1 MELTFWHICTG
12 GLTVLSIVLAV
23 LCIRARKTRVAAV
36 QTLTHAEEL
45 PAPTARMLP
54 ESFDRLISQS
64 SDIFFVLDENL
75 RFVYVSA
82 NFQKLLK
89 IDPVPLDNSPIMC
102 YLSTESYIELKKN
115 TSEAAFDVPVSF
127 AAQLICSDH
136 AIVHVNITLQKQ
148 NANFG
153 VCFMGQIKTVKL
165 KQEELNSDK
174 NIYLQILEA
183 VTTSVII
190 TDINGV
196 VVHANSAVCRKTG
209 YTLQELTG
217 HKARKTAAELIP
229 NQTALWNTVKNGGT
243 WQGEWQGT
251 AKNGEKYWELV
262 SVSPLFSKD
271 GHISHY
277 IAFKEDI
284 TTLKEK
290 LSHLEN
296 TSKNLSEKVAMR
308 DKLFS
313 LISHDIR
320 NCVGNLKNISTVL
333 NEEIN
338 SATPN
343 QELIAQYSTLI
354 SDNSTN
360 TYVILE
366 NLLSWAK
373 SQFVKAEV
381 KKEIIDIE
389 DIIRQNIE
397 IFKNL
402 AERKTIALKCETGNF
417 TEVFADLRSVNAV
430 VRNLITNAIKFSYPG
445 STINISVDEFSDDN
459 NFAIISVADN
469 GVGMTEEQKQ
479 HLFDNNSPST
489 TAGTQNE
496 KGTGLGLLLCRDLV
510 EKNGGKIW
518 AKDNKPQGTVFCFTL
533 SFA

>member
-1 MELTFWHICTG
+1 M
-12 GLTVLSIVLAV
+12 
-23 LCIRARKTRVAAV
+23 LCIILVVLYIRASRNTSTATPP
-36 QTLTHAEEL
+36 QTGNNGSKEDEAPSY
-45 PAPTARMLP
+45 PAMQPAM
-54 ESFDRLISQS
+54 FDKLMSS
-64 SDIFFVLDENL
+64 GSDIFFILDTNL
-75 RFVYVSA
+75 RFVYVSN
-82 NFQKLLK
+82 NFQKLLN

-102 YLSTESYIELKKN
+102 YLSTESYIDLKKN
-115 TSEAAFDVPVSF
+115 TAEAEYNTPISF
-127 AAQLICSDH
+127 QAQLIGSDH
-136 AIVHVNITLQKQ
+136 GHTLVNIDLTKQ
-148 NANFG
+148 DMPN
-153 VCFMGQIKTVKL
+153 GQPSFWGIIKTVKL

-196 VVHANSAVCRKTG
+196 IVHANSAVCRKTG

-217 HKARKTAAELIP
+217 HKARKIESGLIP

-271 GHISHY
+271 GQISHFVT
-277 IAFKEDI
+277 FKEDI

-296 TSKNLSEKVAMR
+296 TSKNLSEKVALR
-308 DKLFS
+308 DQMFS

-333 NEEIN
+333 NAEIN
-338 SATPN
+338 SPDPKH
-343 QELIAQYSTLI
+343 ELIKQYGTI
-354 SDNSTN
+354 IADNSTN
-360 TYVILE
+360 TYSILE

-397 IFKNL
+397 IFSDIASRKNIKL
-402 AERKTIALKCETGNF
+402 ECEAGNF
-417 TEVFADLRSVNAV
+417 TEVFADLRAVNAV
-430 VRNLITNAIKFSYPG
+430 VRNLITNAIKFSYQG
-445 STINISVDEFSDDN
+445 GTIKISADEYNPDG

-469 GVGMTEEQKQ
+469 GVGITEEQKKT
-479 HLFDNNSPST
+479 LFESNSPSS

-496 KGTGLGLLLCRDLV
+496 KGTGLGLILCRDLV

-518 AKDNKPQGTVFCFTL
+518 AENNRPTGSIFCFTL
-533 SFA
+533 PFA

>member
-1 MELTFWHICTG
+1 MF
-12 GLTVLSIVLAV
+12 AV
-23 LCIRARKTRVAAV
+23 LFIRARANARTSNQNNQIRNRPDI
-36 QTLTHAEEL
+36 E
-45 PAPTARMLP
+45 PAQPAMQPAL
-54 ESFDRLISQS
+54 FDRLVSLS
-64 SDIFFVLDENL
+64 NDIFFVLDQNL
-75 RFVYVSA
+75 RFVYVSG

-102 YLSTESYIELKKN
+102 YLSTESYMELKKY
-115 TSEAAFDVPVSF
+115 AAEVDYGEPVSF
-127 AAQLICSDH
+127 AAQLIGAEQSL
-136 AIVHVNITLQKQ
+136 IHVNIAMQKQ
-148 NANFG
+148 DAWFG
-153 VCFMGQIKTVKL
+153 TCFMGEIKTVKL
-165 KQEELNSDK
+165 KREELNSDK

-183 VTTSVII
+183 VSTSVII

-196 VVHANSAVCRKTG
+196 IEHANSAVCRKTG

-217 HKARKTAAELIP
+217 HKARKIESELIP

-277 IAFKEDI
+277 VTFKEDI

-296 TSKNLSEKVAMR
+296 TSRNLSEKVALR
-308 DKLFS
+308 DQMFS

-333 NEEIN
+333 NSELN
-338 SATPN
+338 NATPSM
-343 QELIAQYSTLI
+343 ELIGQYAAII

-360 TYVILE
+360 TYAILE
-366 NLLSWAK
+366 NLLAWAK

-389 DIIRQNIE
+389 DIIKQNIE
-397 IFKNL
+397 IFNTL
-402 AERKTIALKCETGNF
+402 AARKDIKFECETGNF
-417 TEVFADLRSVNAV
+417 TEVFADLRAVQAV
-430 VRNLITNAIKFSYPG
+430 VRNLITNAIKFSFQG
-445 STINISVDEFSDDN
+445 GTIKISADEYSADE

-469 GVGMTEEQKQ
+469 GVGITQQQKQ
-479 HLFDNNSPST
+479 TLFKIDSPST

-496 KGTGLGLLLCRDLV
+496 KGTGLGLILCRDLV
-510 EKNGGKIW
+510 EKNGGTIW
-518 AKDNKPQGTVFCFTL
+518 VEDNSPSGSVFCFTIP
-533 SFA
+533 FA

>member
-1 MELTFWHICTG
+1 M
-12 GLTVLSIVLAV
+12 LTVLFV
-23 LCIRARKTRVAAV
+23 RARKKARTQIAV
-36 QTLTHAEEL
+36 QPVANTTLAEL
-45 PAPTARMLP
+45 PYPDMQP
-54 ESFDRLISQS
+54 VMFDRLLSLS
-64 SDIFFVLDENL
+64 SDIFFVLDQSL
-75 RFVYVSA
+75 RFKYVSSG
-82 NFQKLLK
+82 FPRLLK

-102 YLSTESYIELKKN
+102 YLSTESYIELKKQA
-115 TSEAAFDVPVSF
+115 SAAQIDTPINF
-127 AAQLICSDH
+127 AAELIGSDR
-136 AIVHVNITLQKQ
+136 ALIHVIIYLQKQ
-148 NANFG
+148 NG
-153 VCFMGQIKTVKL
+153 TQGETCFMGEIKTVKL
-165 KQEELNSDK
+165 KQEELNTDK
-174 NIYLQILEA
+174 NIFLQILEA

-190 TDINGV
+190 TDKDGV
-196 VVHANSAVCRKTG
+196 IEHANSAVCHKTG

-217 HKARKTAAELIP
+217 HKARKIKSELIP
-229 NQTALWNTVKNGGT
+229 NQTMLWNTVKNGGT

-277 IAFKEDI
+277 VTFKEDI

-296 TSKNLSEKVAMR
+296 TSKNLSEKVALR
-308 DKLFS
+308 DKMFS

-338 SATPN
+338 NPTPS
-343 QELIAQYSTLI
+343 QELIAKYATLI
-354 SDNSTN
+354 ADNSTN
-360 TYVILE
+360 TYAILE

-373 SQFVKAEV
+373 NQFVKAEV

-397 IFKNL
+397 IFNDL
-402 AERKTIALKCETGNF
+402 ASRKDIELECATGNF
-417 TEVFADLRSVNAV
+417 TEVFADLRAVNAV
-430 VRNLITNAIKFSYPG
+430 VRNLITNAIKFSYQG
-445 STINISVDEFSDDN
+445 SKIIIAADECKDDDN
-459 NFAIISVADN
+459 FALISVADS
-469 GVGMTEEQKQ
+469 GVGMSEEQKQ
-479 HLFDNNSPST
+479 HLFDTTSPNT

-518 AKDNKPQGTVFCFTL
+518 AEDNKPQGTVFCFTL
-533 SFA
+533 PFA